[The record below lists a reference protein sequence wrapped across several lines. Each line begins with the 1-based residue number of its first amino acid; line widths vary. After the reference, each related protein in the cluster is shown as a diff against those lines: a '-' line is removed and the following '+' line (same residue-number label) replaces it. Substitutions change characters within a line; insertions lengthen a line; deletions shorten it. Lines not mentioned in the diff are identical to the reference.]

1 MHGVLT
7 AELPPLID
15 NFRPSKTH
23 HLTDSEWSESVA
35 RNFYDMNPLSF
46 FNPPNQTKRLRMGTA
61 LVVLLSVLVIVPESE
76 AGLFDKIRAKKAAK
90 RAAAAKAKESVK
102 RRPVA
107 RHRSWYRDEHKD
119 AYINQELLDGEKDA
133 KRKVIIDIERQRAYL
148 IVKGLVAIDTAVST
162 ARRGK
167 YTPRGTFNI
176 SEKIRSG
183 KVSTLYHVYMP
194 NWMRLS
200 NSAVGMHTGDLPG
213 YPASAG
219 CIRLPQSVAPILY
232 EHTSR
237 GVTVEVVD
245 SWDESELVI
254 PYTMPQ
260 PFLLATAY

>member
-1 MHGVLT
+1 
-7 AELPPLID
+7 
-15 NFRPSKTH
+15 
-23 HLTDSEWSESVA
+23 
-35 RNFYDMNPLSF
+35 MNRFSP
-46 FNPPNQTKRLRMGTA
+46 FNTPIRTKRLQLGTA
-61 LVVLLSVLVIVPESE
+61 LILLVSFFAIIPESE
-76 AGLFDKIRAKKAAK
+76 AGLFDKIKAKQAAK
-90 RAAAAKAKESVK
+90 RAAAKKAAE
-102 RRPVA
+102 PVTRKPVP

-133 KRKVIIDIERQRAYL
+133 ERKVIIDIGRQRAYL
-148 IVKGLVAIDTAVST
+148 VVKGLVAIDSAVST

-167 YTPRGTFNI
+167 YTPRGTFRI
-176 SEKIRSG
+176 SEKIKSG

-219 CIRLPQSVAPILY
+219 CIRLPQSVAPVLY

-245 SWDESELVI
+245 SWDESELVL

-260 PFLLATAY
+260 PHLMASAY

>member
-1 MHGVLT
+1 MSFT
-7 AELPPLID
+7 FFTPL
-15 NFRPSKTH
+15 NKTSQFRTG
-23 HLTDSEWSESVA
+23 
-35 RNFYDMNPLSF
+35 SF
-46 FNPPNQTKRLRMGTA
+46 FI
-61 LVVLLSVLVIVPESE
+61 LLIGLLAITPQSE
-76 AGLFDKIRAKKAAK
+76 GGLFDKIRAKQAAK
-90 RAAAAKAKESVK
+90 QAAAAKAKELSMGP
-102 RRPVA
+102 PVP

-119 AYINQELLDGEKDA
+119 AYINQELLDGEKEA
-133 KRKVIIDIERQRAYL
+133 ERKVVIDIERQRAYL

-167 YTPRGTFNI
+167 HTPRGSFHI
-176 SEKIRSG
+176 SEKIETG

-200 NSAVGMHTGDLPG
+200 SSAVGMHTGDLPG

-232 EHTSR
+232 ENTSR

-245 SWDESELVI
+245 SWDESDLVI

-260 PFLLATAY
+260 PFLMAAAY

>member
-1 MHGVLT
+1 
-7 AELPPLID
+7 
-15 NFRPSKTH
+15 
-23 HLTDSEWSESVA
+23 
-35 RNFYDMNPLSF
+35 MNRFSP
-46 FNPPNQTKRLRMGTA
+46 FNTPIQTKRLQLGTA
-61 LVVLLSVLVIVPESE
+61 LILLVSFFAIIPESE
-76 AGLFDKIRAKKAAK
+76 AGLFDKIKAKQAAK
-90 RAAAAKAKESVK
+90 RAAAKKAAEPVK
-102 RRPVA
+102 RKPVP

-133 KRKVIIDIERQRAYL
+133 ERKVIIDIGRQRAYL
-148 IVKGLVAIDTAVST
+148 VVKGLVAIDSAVST

-167 YTPRGTFNI
+167 YTPRGTFRI
-176 SEKIRSG
+176 SEKIKSG

-219 CIRLPQSVAPILY
+219 CIRLPQSVAPVLY

-245 SWDESELVI
+245 SWDESELVL

-260 PFLLATAY
+260 PHLMASAY